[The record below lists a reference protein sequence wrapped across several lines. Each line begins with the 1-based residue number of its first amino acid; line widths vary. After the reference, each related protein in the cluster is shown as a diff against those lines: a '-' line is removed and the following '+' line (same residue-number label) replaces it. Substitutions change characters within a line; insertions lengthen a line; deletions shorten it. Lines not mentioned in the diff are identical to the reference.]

1 MTQVGGTAVE
11 NDDKIGD
18 PNAFFIHYLDRWHI
32 KIFMNRLN
40 PETWKVMV
48 VGYLPSI
55 VMTLIFS
62 FFRAQFIPV
71 HHHNQAIPLNHTNV
85 IDIGYWSSVS
95 GLDVYC
101 SAGTETK

>member
-1 MTQVGGTAVE
+1 MGGAVG

-18 PNAFFIHYLDRWHI
+18 PNAFFTHYLERWHI
-32 KIFMNRLN
+32 KIFLNRLN

-55 VMTLIFS
+55 VITLIFS
-62 FFRAQFIPV
+62 IFRALFIPV
-71 HHHNQAIPLNHTNV
+71 HHHNQAIPFDHSFNHTNV

>member
-1 MTQVGGTAVE
+1 MTQVSGAVG
-11 NDDKIGD
+11 NDDTIGD
-18 PNAFFIHYLDRWHI
+18 RNAFFTHYLERWHI
-32 KIFMNRLN
+32 KIFLNRLN

-55 VMTLIFS
+55 MITLVFS
-62 FFRAQFIPV
+62 LFRALFVPV
-71 HHHNQAIPLNHTNV
+71 HHYNQAIPLNHTNV